1 MADVMSPKFVD
12 KESKTRKIAQAAL
25 ILFSQKGYAAT
36 NVSQIANAAGIGK
49 GTVYEY
55 FKTKADIFVAAI
67 REWTDRFEER
77 LLKHLADID
86 NPIQR
91 LHAIAEMNI
100 ELVDPLD
107 PTTAQLSV
115 EFLQQS
121 LLENGI
127 LFKRRYLLK
136 EMHAGQCRILED
148 ILLDGISK
156 GLFRPEI
163 ARDVEKIA
171 LNLLAYFDGVRLH
184 SIMSENYFDLKEQI
198 DFYLDHL
205 IGSIQIRGKKLRIS
219 N

>member
-1 MADVMSPKFVD
+1 MADVMSPKLVD

-25 ILFSQKGYAAT
+25 TLFSRKGYAAT
-36 NVSQIANAAGIGK
+36 NVGQIAKAAGIGK

-67 REWTDRFEER
+67 REWTDRFEEQ
-77 LLKHLADID
+77 LLKHLAEID

-91 LHAIAEMNI
+91 LQAIAEMNI

-107 PTTAQLSV
+107 PATAQLSV

-127 LFKRRYLLK
+127 LFTRRYLLK
-136 EMHAGQCRILED
+136 EIHAGKCRILED